1 MDFPPLQSTD
11 HAVVSVSIDFPSN
24 TRGNVPF
31 YCTAYDYS
39 RADWNGLRD
48 HLRDIHRMISLNSVL
63 LQLVLNF
70 VSGSRLELMCISS
83 S

>member
-1 MDFPPLQSTD
+1 MDFPPLQSIH

-24 TRGNVPF
+24 TKGDVPF

-39 RADWNGLRD
+39 RADWDGLRD
-48 HLRDIHRMISLNSVL
+48 HLRDIHGMISLNSVL

-70 VSGSRLELMCISS
+70 MSGSRLELICLSS
-83 S
+83 